1 MTSARARK
9 ILFVFGTRPEAIKM
23 APVILRAKQEVGL
36 EVKVCITGQH
46 RQMLDQVMGL
56 FQITADFDLDLMKT
70 GQTLTSLTCD
80 VLSACK
86 DVMEVAKPDLVLV
99 HGDTTTTMAASLA
112 AFYARIPVAHI
123 EAGLR
128 TGDIY
133 SPWPEELNRKLTG
146 AIASLHFAPTEGAR
160 ANLLREG
167 VADRSIQVTGNT
179 VVDALQIGAQRIA
192 QTPTLA
198 ASLDEQLAF
207 VDPNRQLILVTGHRR
222 ENFGEG
228 FVGICQAIQVIA
240 KRADVQIVYP
250 VHLNPKV
257 QQPVNQMLGGI
268 PNVVL
273 VPPMEYLPFL
283 HLLGKAKLVLTDSGG
298 IQEEA
303 PALGK
308 PVLVMR
314 NTTERPEAIEAG
326 TARLVG
332 TDPAAI
338 EAAVHLLLDDAQAY
352 ARMARA
358 HNPFGD
364 GHASERIVNRLMQS

>member
-1 MTSARARK
+1 
-9 ILFVFGTRPEAIKM
+9 M

-86 DVMEVAKPDLVLV
+86 DVMEVARPDLVLV

-268 PNVVL
+268 SNVVL

>member
-1 MTSARARK
+1 
-9 ILFVFGTRPEAIKM
+9 M
-23 APVILRAKQEVGL
+23 APVILRAKQEAGL
-36 EVKVCITGQH
+36 DVKVCITGQH
-46 RQMLDQVMGL
+46 RQMLDQVMRL
-56 FQITADFDLDLMKT
+56 FEITADYDLDLMKA
-70 GQTLTSLTCD
+70 GQSLTSLTCD
-80 VLSACK
+80 VLRSCT
-86 DVMEVAKPDLVLV
+86 DIMEASRPDLVLV

-146 AIASLHFAPTEGAR
+146 TIASLHFAPTESAR
-160 ANLLREG
+160 TNLLREG
-167 VADRSIQVTGNT
+167 VSDAFIQVTGNT
-179 VVDALQIGAQRIA
+179 VVDALQIGARRIE
-192 QTPTLA
+192 QNPSIA
-198 ASLDEQLAF
+198 ASLDQELAF
-207 VDPNRQLILVTGHRR
+207 VDPNKQLVLVTGHRR
-222 ENFGEG
+222 ENFGAG
-228 FVGICQAIQVIA
+228 FVGICEAIRAIA
-240 KRADVQIVYP
+240 KRSDVQIVYP
-250 VHLNPKV
+250 VHLNPQV

-283 HLLGKAKLVLTDSGG
+283 RLLSKARLVLTDSGG

-314 NTTERPEAIEAG
+314 DTTERPEAIEAG
-326 TARLVG
+326 TAKLVG
-332 TDPAAI
+332 TDPRAI
-338 EAAVHLLLDDAQAY
+338 ETATKMLLDDAQAY
-352 ARMARA
+352 AVMARA

-364 GHASERIVNRLMQS
+364 GLASERIVNRLMQS